1 MAGAGDLLGL
11 QDAKVLVT
19 GAGAGLGKATALI
32 YAEAGAQV
40 ACCDREVALAEATA
54 QEIAAQG
61 GQAFALSVDVTDKA
75 QVWAMVAEVEARFGS
90 LDVAVNVVGGLGG
103 LQLQPFMD
111 MSLDD
116 WEHVVRLNLTSA
128 MLCCQAEG
136 VAMARRGAG
145 GRIVNFASGAALKG
159 SPGMAQ
165 YGAAKAGIIQLTKT
179 LALEYADYGIRVNC
193 VVPGT
198 HWTASVERKA
208 NDPVHGASF
217 RDFIDRTSKFTPM
230 KRMGENWETAGAAL
244 YLGSRL
250 SSYVTGHIV
259 VSDGGAT
266 HTTARG
272 DVAEGQKPRALQ
284 T

>member
-1 MAGAGDLLGL
+1 MADSTDILGL
-11 QDAKVLVT
+11 RDAKVLIT
-19 GAGAGLGKATALI
+19 GSGAGLGKATALL
-32 YAEAGAQV
+32 YAQAGAQV
-40 ACCDREVALAEATA
+40 ACCDLDPALAKATA
-54 QEIAAQG
+54 DEIAAEG
-61 GQAFALSVDVTDKA
+61 GVAFALTVNVTDKE
-75 QVWAMVAEVEARFGS
+75 QVWAMVADVEARLGS

-103 LQLQPFMD
+103 LQPQPFMD
-111 MSLDD
+111 MSLED

-159 SPGMAQ
+159 SVGMAQ
-165 YGAAKAGIIQLTKT
+165 YGAAKAGVIQLTKT

-272 DVAEGQKPRALQ
+272 VVAEGQKPRALQ
-284 T
+284 S